1 MGHGMMLDVGW
12 ERVAEGI
19 AEWLVEQNLAGND

>member
-1 MGHGMMLDVGW
+1 MMLDVGW